1 MESVIG
7 ISTFI
12 AIALG
17 ALTGLWL
24 AHHLPETHLSS
35 ESRTAVSVSMAVVGT
50 LAALVMGL
58 LISSAS
64 SSFNAKTDAL
74 HRLAVDIIRLD
85 RALRQYGPGA
95 EGVRDLLLSY
105 AQTKAEEVSDDGDPS
120 SLDPRSLAK
129 FEALTSRA
137 LDLQPGDNHQRQA
150 QAQAMKVLDSIAD
163 ARWLLIEKANT
174 SLPTSF
180 VILVIF
186 WLALLFGSFGLFAPG
201 NATVIIVLLLCALAI
216 SGGVFMVLE
225 LETATKGLVRVSTD
239 PIINAIREITSSQ
252 QALDRR

>member
-7 ISTFI
+7 FLTFI
-12 AIALG
+12 AIVFG

-24 AHHLPETHLSS
+24 ARHLPEEHLSS

-50 LAALVMGL
+50 LAALVMSL

-64 SSFNAKTDAL
+64 ASFNAKTDAL
-74 HRLAVDIIRLD
+74 HRLAIDIIRLD
-85 RALRQYGPGA
+85 RALRQYGPDA
-95 EGVRDLLLSY
+95 EDVRGLLRSY
-105 AQTKAEEVSDDGDPS
+105 AETKADELSDDGDPA
-120 SLDPRSLAK
+120 SLDLRSLLK
-129 FEALTSRA
+129 FEALTSGV
-137 LDLQPGDNHQRQA
+137 LDLQPGDNRQRQA
-150 QAQAMKVLDSIAD
+150 QAQALKVLDSIAD

-180 VILVIF
+180 VILLIF
-186 WLALLFGSFGLFAPG
+186 WLALLFGSFGLFAPS

-239 PIINAIREITSSQ
+239 PIFNAIREITSPQ
-252 QALDRR
+252 

>member
-1 MESVIG
+1 METVIG
-7 ISTFI
+7 ILTFI
-12 AIALG
+12 AIVFG

-24 AHHLPETHLSS
+24 ARHLPEAHLSS

-50 LAALVMGL
+50 LAALVMSL

-85 RALRQYGPGA
+85 RALRQYGPKA
-95 EGVRDLLLSY
+95 KDVRDLLRSY
-105 AQTKAEEVSDDGDPS
+105 AETKAEELSDYGNPS
-120 SLDPRSLAK
+120 SLDLRSLTK
-129 FEALTSRA
+129 FEALTSRI
-137 LDLQPGDNHQRQA
+137 LDLQPGDNHQRQV
-150 QAQAMKVLDSIAD
+150 QAQALKALDSIAD
-163 ARWLLIEKANT
+163 ARWLLIEKAST

-180 VILVIF
+180 MILLIF
-186 WLALLFGSFGLFAPG
+186 WLALLFGSFGLFAPN

-225 LETATKGLVRVSTD
+225 LGTGTKGLIRVSTD
-239 PIINAIREITSSQ
+239 PIFNAIREITLAQ
-252 QALDRR
+252 

>member
-7 ISTFI
+7 LLTFI
-12 AIALG
+12 AIVFG

-24 AHHLPETHLSS
+24 ARHLPKEHLSS

-64 SSFNAKTDAL
+64 SSFTAKSDAL

-85 RALRQYGPGA
+85 RALRQYGPA
-95 EGVRDLLLSY
+95 ADGVRDLLRSY
-105 AQTKAEEVSDDGDPS
+105 AQTKAEELSDGDPS
-120 SLDPRSLAK
+120 SLDLRSLTR

-150 QAQAMKVLDSIAD
+150 QAQALKVLDSIAD
-163 ARWLLIEKANT
+163 ARWLLIEKADT

-180 VILVIF
+180 VILLIF

-201 NATVIIVLLLCALAI
+201 NATVIIVLVLCALAI

-239 PIINAIREITSSQ
+239 PIFKAIREITSSQ
-252 QALDRR
+252 QALDRG

>member
-1 MESVIG
+1 MESVLG
-7 ISTFI
+7 VLTFI
-12 AIALG
+12 AISLG

-24 AHHLPETHLSS
+24 ARHLPKAHLSS

-50 LAALVMGL
+50 LAALVMSL

-85 RALRQYGPGA
+85 RALRQYGPEAGD
-95 EGVRDLLLSY
+95 VRDLLRSY
-105 AQTKAEEVSDDGDPS
+105 AETKAEELSDESNAS
-120 SLDPRSLAK
+120 SLDPRSLMK
-129 FEALTSRA
+129 FEALTSRV

-150 QAQAMKVLDSIAD
+150 QAQALKVLDSIAD

-180 VILVIF
+180 VILLIF

-225 LETATKGLVRVSTD
+225 LETATRGLIRVSTD
-239 PIINAIREITSSQ
+239 PIVNAIREMTLAQ
-252 QALDRR
+252 

>member
-1 MESVIG
+1 MESVLG
-7 ISTFI
+7 VLTFI
-12 AIALG
+12 AISLG

-24 AHHLPETHLSS
+24 ARHLPKAHLSS

-50 LAALVMGL
+50 LAALVMSL

-85 RALRQYGPGA
+85 RALRQYGPDA
-95 EGVRDLLLSY
+95 EDVRELLRSY
-105 AQTKAEEVSDDGDPS
+105 AQTKAEELSDEGDPS
-120 SLDPRSLAK
+120 TLDPRSLTK
-129 FEALTSRA
+129 FEALARRV

-150 QAQAMKVLDSIAD
+150 QAQALKVLDSIAD

-174 SLPTSF
+174 ALPTSF
-180 VILVIF
+180 VILLIF
-186 WLALLFGSFGLFAPG
+186 WLTLLFGSFGLFAPS

-225 LETATKGLVRVSTD
+225 LETATKGLVRVPTD
-239 PIINAIREITSSQ
+239 PIVNAIREIT
-252 QALDRR
+252 LTR

>member
-7 ISTFI
+7 ILTFI
-12 AIALG
+12 AIVFG
-17 ALTGLWL
+17 ALTGVWL
-24 AHHLPETHLSS
+24 ARYLPEAHLSS
-35 ESRTAVSVSMAVVGT
+35 ESRTAVSVSMAVVGS

-85 RALRQYGPGA
+85 RALRQCGPEA
-95 EGVRDLLLSY
+95 EDVRDLLRSY
-105 AQTKAEEVSDDGDPS
+105 AETKAEELSDHGDPS
-120 SLDPRSLAK
+120 SLDLRSLTK
-129 FEALTSRA
+129 FEALTSRV
-137 LDLQPGDNHQRQA
+137 LDLKPDDNHKRQA
-150 QAQAMKVLDSIAD
+150 QAQAMKLLDSIAD

-180 VILVIF
+180 LVLLIF
-186 WLALLFGSFGLFAPG
+186 WLALLFGSFGLFAPS
-201 NATVIIVLLLCALAI
+201 NATVITILLLCALAI

-225 LETATKGLVRVSTD
+225 LERATKGLIRVSTE
-239 PIINAIREITSSQ
+239 PMFNAIRVITLTQ
-252 QALDRR
+252 